1 MRSLAAHR
9 WTLSLV
15 LVALL
20 ASRGGAGGGEPM
32 TWWTGESEGGAW
44 SDATWSAGP
53 PTAEMIAEIGGG
65 AAVDVLELGSACLD
79 LRLATPSADGAVRVE
94 GGDLEVVREL
104 RIGDPARSGSY
115 SQSASGTAS
124 IGRLSLVGGS
134 SFRTHGS
141 TAIDSCRITSGTF
154 TIHETGE
161 VTVATNLIV
170 EPGFAY
176 LAVSGALSVGTLPE
190 HHTTVHGGFS
200 IGPKGST
207 AEVTN
212 LTLSNDL
219 AFMSA
224 FVSSAGAGRIEV
236 DGTLTLNG
244 LFFVIDPDGDA
255 PGGRHDVAIAG
266 AIVGTFDK
274 VELPDGDWTWG
285 VDGNTLFVHKG
296 PLSPTA
302 TTSWGGVKQAFTD

>member
-1 MRSLAAHR
+1 
-9 WTLSLV
+9 
-15 LVALL
+15 
-20 ASRGGAGGGEPM
+20 
-32 TWWTGESEGGAW
+32 
-44 SDATWSAGP
+44 
-53 PTAEMIAEIGGG
+53 MIAEIGGG
-65 AAVDVLELGSACLD
+65 AAVDVLELGAACLD

-224 FVSSAGAGRIEV
+224 FV
-236 DGTLTLNG
+236 
-244 LFFVIDPDGDA
+244 FVIDPDGDA